1 MQDKIIR
8 WVRPYLV
15 RNGRPTYIVRE
26 LLRTSHGRVLVA
38 AMFQFYVKHCE
49 HGNYSEW
56 KLDTNIDIAN
66 HRWYQSDMFLD
77 RLRKAGM

>member
-26 LLRTSHGRVLVA
+26 LLRTPHGRVLVA
-38 AMFQFYVKHCE
+38 AMFQFYVKNCE
-49 HGNYSEW
+49 HTNYDDWSPD
-56 KLDTNIDIAN
+56 LVDIETKKVHTDPVDA
-66 HRWYQSDMFLD
+66 
-77 RLRKAGM
+77 LRKRGL